1 MEAIAVNI
9 IAKMIETTI
18 EKTIDISLTPII
30 EYLSPLI
37 IQYRGLNSATNA
49 HDSGSISIDQKT
61 PPSIDNGIKTKVPNV
76 PTESQVLAT
85 IPTITPIAPNVH
97 ETVTKKNKDRK

>member
-61 PPSIDNGIKTKVPNV
+61 PPSIDNGIKTKVPNT
-76 PTESQVLAT
+76 PTESQVFAT
-85 IPTITPIAPNVH
+85 IPTITPTAPNTH
-97 ETVTKKNKDRK
+97 DTTTKKKSDNE

>member
-1 MEAIAVNI
+1 MVKPIANTTEIVIEN
-9 IAKMIETTI
+9 MIDT
-18 EKTIDISLTPII
+18 SLIPII
-30 EYLSPLI
+30 EYLSPFI
-37 IQYRGLNSATNA
+37 IQYNGFNSVIRRQ
-49 HDSGSISIDQKT
+49 DSGSIFIDQKT